1 MEYTAAEPLQ
11 SLAGRGALA
20 PVTVMSITSLTPG
33 RRDLL
38 QSYHQIS
45 SDGLDREDKRDM
57 TDDDWGR
64 R

>member
-33 RRDLL
+33 QRDLL
-38 QSYHQIS
+38 QSYHRIS
-45 SDGLDREDKRDM
+45 SNDLDRDGTREM